1 MHGIRSIT
9 SHSTAFFSITLRT
22 ATHVVHRL
30 RRLRLEIALETL
42 HVLALDRVQL
52 LVTQRGHQ
60 MHAQDHFL
68 GRDAAWL
75 LAIRSRVAV
84 HETRRELSQC
94 RNVFLFLDELG
105 MRELVIP
112 MSLPLFSP
120 SLGR

>member
-1 MHGIRSIT
+1 MT
-9 SHSTAFFSITLRT
+9 SHSTAFFSSTLST
-22 ATHVVHRL
+22 ANTLLTVFGDFASQ
-30 RRLRLEIALETL
+30 IALEPL

-68 GRDAAWL
+68 RRDPARL
-75 LAIRSRVAV
+75 LPIRSRVAV
-84 HETRRELSQC
+84 DETRRELSQC
-94 RNVFLFLDELG
+94 RYLLLFLEELG

-112 MSLPLFSP
+112 MSLTLFSP